1 MRHVLNSARRGT
13 ARSASFMF
21 RCSANLLDST
31 QLPTAQAAGVGLL
44 MIMMIYNIVALSQFS
59 RLSTN
64 YHSSHTLLTPKSA
77 YHSLY
82 VFFTYVFSFFSP
94 FFSRRRCCYC
104 CYHRRRRRRRRCR
117 RRRYLHAAANH
128 PSFWHPSSS

>member
-1 MRHVLNSARRGT
+1 
-13 ARSASFMF
+13 
-21 RCSANLLDST
+21 
-31 QLPTAQAAGVGLL
+31 
-44 MIMMIYNIVALSQFS
+44 MMIYNIVALSQFS

-94 FFSRRRCCYC
+94 FFSPRVVVIVVIIV
-104 CYHRRRRRRRRCR
+104 
-117 RRRYLHAAANH
+117 AAAAVVAVVVIFMRLLIILPAAH
-128 PSFWHPSSS
+128 

>member
-1 MRHVLNSARRGT
+1 
-13 ARSASFMF
+13 
-21 RCSANLLDST
+21 
-31 QLPTAQAAGVGLL
+31 
-44 MIMMIYNIVALSQFS
+44 MMIYNIVALSQFS

-94 FFSRRRCCYC
+94 FFSPRVVVIVVIIV
-104 CYHRRRRRRRRCR
+104 
-117 RRRYLHAAANH
+117 AAAAAVVAVVVIFMRLLIILPAAH
-128 PSFWHPSSS
+128 